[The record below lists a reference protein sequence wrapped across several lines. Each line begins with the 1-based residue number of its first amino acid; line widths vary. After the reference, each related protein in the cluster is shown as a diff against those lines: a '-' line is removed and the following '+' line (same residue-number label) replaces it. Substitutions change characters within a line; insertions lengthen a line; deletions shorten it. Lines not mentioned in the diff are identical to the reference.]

1 MKLKKGDLVIV
12 LSGKDKGKKGEILK
26 AMPSEEKV
34 IVKGVNVVKQHQK
47 PSQTTPGGIVEKEL
61 PILACKVAIVDP
73 KTGKATKIGYKV
85 DENGNK
91 VRVAKKSQAVIE
103 SK

>member
-12 LSGKDKGKKGEILK
+12 LSGKDKGKQGEILK
-26 AMPSEEKV
+26 AMPKEEKV

-73 KTGKATKIGYKV
+73 KTGKATKIGYEMK
-85 DENGNK
+85 DGNK
-91 VRVAKKSQAVIE
+91 VRVAKKSKAVID

>member
-26 AMPSEEKV
+26 SMPSEEKV

-47 PSQTTPGGIVEKEL
+47 PTQTTPGGIVDKEL

-73 KTGKATKIGYKV
+73 KTGKATKIGYKM
-85 DENGNK
+85 DKDGNK
-91 VRVAKKSQAVIE
+91 VRVAKKSDAVIE